1 VWSFALAPNGLI
13 RCEPLVTLFK
23 FEKVQ
28 KDTGL
33 TMKPDS
39 LEGEKFSTYEFTLCL
54 VAGLTLSEALLG
66 WYLVSQDYGRVSY
79 IRILLTTAVLI
90 GLWLQSHAARYFG
103 AIWLLVSVGVLI
115 WMLFAAHKVAFNF
128 AAVLVFLS
136 GALSLIASYILLFS
150 RKFRS
155 EFERLE
161 KMQPDYKRVLRRAL
175 IALVISVFVITIL
188 NDIQHLFFG

>member
-1 VWSFALAPNGLI
+1 
-13 RCEPLVTLFK
+13 
-23 FEKVQ
+23 
-28 KDTGL
+28 
-33 TMKPDS
+33 
-39 LEGEKFSTYEFTLCL
+39 
-54 VAGLTLSEALLG
+54 
-66 WYLVSQDYGRVSY
+66 
-79 IRILLTTAVLI
+79 
-90 GLWLQSHAARYFG
+90 
-103 AIWLLVSVGVLI
+103 LVSVGVLI